1 MSSGVSVWEFSFSG
15 VAAATVASPCTTGN
29 VGSGNMVSIVVVG
42 TGGGVRGGV
51 VRGGGVRGGGPGNGM
66 G

>member
-1 MSSGVSVWEFSFSG
+1 MSIGVSVWEFSFSG
-15 VAAATVASPCTTGN
+15 VVVTTIASPCTTGGI
-29 VGSGNMVSIVVVG
+29 VSGNMVSVVVLG
-42 TGGGVRGGV
+42 AGGGVRGG